1 MTFHRG
7 VLPVRRAF
15 SSPTLLEGMELHC
28 NITHPYLCSTLLC
41 AKYRTKST
49 TKPTTVTFTRSVSS
63 WKLFTCHH
71 SYFNRDI
78 STGSRNS
85 LVSTPFCRLPHPNAT
100 FPVQLLG
107 YWRIV
112 PLTLSRSLR
121 RAINIAL
128 KRRTK
133 KVSVPRTVRLIDE
146 EGNNLG
152 VMSSD
157 IALKLA
163 ESKNLKLVEVK
174 KPTSDTEAVYRLF
187 TSKQQWEEMK
197 KMKKASRN
205 DPINVTKDITIF
217 STIGEHD
224 LEVKMS
230 HLKGFLERGNSARVF
245 VQTKYRRGMDEVKE
259 EECREVMLKKIVS
272 ELEGLGEKVSES
284 PHQRRGIVYLFRPV
298 K

>member
-1 MTFHRG
+1 MST
-7 VLPVRRAF
+7 AASKCY
-15 SSPTLLEGMELHC
+15 SSCSAIGLLAYC
-28 NITHPYLCSTLLC
+28 
-41 AKYRTKST
+41 
-49 TKPTTVTFTRSVSS
+49 
-63 WKLFTCHH
+63 
-71 SYFNRDI
+71 
-78 STGSRNS
+78 
-85 LVSTPFCRLPHPNAT
+85 
-100 FPVQLLG
+100 
-107 YWRIV
+107 
-112 PLTLSRSLR
+112 
-121 RAINIAL
+121 AINSFPKPPTSIAL

-146 EGNNLG
+146 ESNNLG

-174 KPTSDTEAVYRLF
+174 KPTSDTEAVYHLF

-197 KMKKASRN
+197 KTKKASRN

-230 HLKGFLERGNSARVF
+230 RLKGFLERGNSARVF
-245 VQTKYRRGMDEVKE
+245 VQTKYRRGTGEVKE
-259 EECREVMLKKIVS
+259 EEFREAMLKKIVS
-272 ELEGLGEKVSES
+272 ELEGLGEKS